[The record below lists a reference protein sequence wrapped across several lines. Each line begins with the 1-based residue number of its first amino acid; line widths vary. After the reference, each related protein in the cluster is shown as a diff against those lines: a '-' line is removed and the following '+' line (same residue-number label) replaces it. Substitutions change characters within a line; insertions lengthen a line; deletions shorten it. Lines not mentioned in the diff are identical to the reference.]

1 MTPNNHEWKM
11 SKLALLI
18 FIVSLL
24 VSKNSIEGDRNVNHR
39 SLQGGKIQDSQPVNY
54 FGTYLS
60 RDKPINHSG
69 DQGKVKRRSFLN
81 EKRHQQKFFR
91 GLAKIFY
98 SKSLFFQ
105 WLNRNLGSRYH
116 PRNYRRP
123 SKRGKRRRPS
133 RKQKRRRPTK
143 KRRRP
148 SKKKKTSRPIRKEKK
163 RRLNVADIMF
173 EIHRSLMPKPDPEI
187 IPTVE
192 NREFIQGLLK
202 LTSLHIFPNYK

>member
-1 MTPNNHEWKM
+1 MTSNNHEWKM

-24 VSKNSIEGDRNVNHR
+24 VSKNSIEGERNVNHR
-39 SLQGGKIQDSQPVNY
+39 SLQGGKIQDSQSVNY

-91 GLAKIFY
+91 GLPKIFF

-116 PRNYRRP
+116 PRNYRRL
-123 SKRGKRRRPS
+123 SK
-133 RKQKRRRPTK
+133 TK
-143 KRRRP
+143 KKMRRLR
-148 SKKKKTSRPIRKEKK
+148 KKKKRQQLKKGKHRRQYDSYEKGK
-163 RRLNVADIMF
+163 QTFRLCQSNF
-173 EIHRSLMPKPDPEI
+173 
-187 IPTVE
+187 
-192 NREFIQGLLK
+192 
-202 LTSLHIFPNYK
+202 NYLFFH